1 MVSIIDSVIDAA
13 VCDRVVK
20 ALWPPHVPR
29 SSTVWAVLDGARD
42 GRIHPALRL
51 SRLDYRCL
59 YSGRLAPA
67 LEAVAPYLIEL
78 SPDYAFTR
86 TLIEMGWGN
95 SWGIFVRIEDPSR
108 LRHHLRT
115 LLRVRDEEGRFL
127 LFRYYD
133 PRVLR
138 IFLPTCR
145 PDELAQMF
153 GPIGSYLTESEDG
166 QSLIEFLFDGFQLQ
180 ARRTVSA

>member
-1 MVSIIDSVIDAA
+1 MDAGFR
-13 VCDRVVK
+13 DRVMN
-20 ALWPPHVPR
+20 ALWPSHGR
-29 SSTVWAVLDGARD
+29 QDGTVWAVLDCARD
-42 GRIHPALRL
+42 HRIYPALRL

-67 LEAVAPYLIEL
+67 LEAAAPHLIEL
-78 SPDYAFTR
+78 APSYAFTR
-86 TLIEMGWGN
+86 TLIEMGWGK
-95 SWGIFVRIEDPSR
+95 SWGIFVRIGDPTC
-108 LRHHLRT
+108 LRYHLMT

-138 IFLPTCR
+138 VFLPTCR

-153 GPIGSYLTESEDG
+153 GPIASYLSESEGG
-166 QSLIEFLFDGFQLQ
+166 QSL
-180 ARRTVSA
+180 T